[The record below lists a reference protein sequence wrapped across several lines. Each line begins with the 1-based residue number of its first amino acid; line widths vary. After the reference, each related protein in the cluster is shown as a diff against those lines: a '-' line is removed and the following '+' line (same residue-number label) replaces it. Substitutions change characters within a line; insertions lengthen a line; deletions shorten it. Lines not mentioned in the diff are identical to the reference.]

1 MFGSKISRF
10 VLAAVVLAAGVGWM
24 AGSEEEPVRDGE
36 QFTACMRAHG
46 LPGFPEVALSSAG
59 LVNLDIKG
67 ERVDVLSG
75 KYGAAVEACEPLLPV
90 GSRLPGA
97 PTAPTAPPFPS

>member
-1 MFGSKISRF
+1 
-10 VLAAVVLAAGVGWM
+10 
-24 AGSEEEPVRDGE
+24 
-36 QFTACMRAHG
+36 MRAHG